1 MFARKFFEET
11 LKIQDQD
18 TLNMLAE
25 NAKPS
30 KIRKDTTLAQTGEI
44 QTVVSFLF
52 EGVLSSYI
60 ITSGKSKKI
69 FNGFYYHYGDF
80 VVGGFEL
87 DQPALVSIAP
97 VSGSADVLQIPVDI
111 FQAALAG
118 SAELRAW
125 FQTQQIQRLTEQ
137 AKLNNIRTQK
147 SPEEKIAWLY
157 STYPGL
163 SCAVEQKFIASFLGI
178 TTKKV
183 SDLKAEMLTSKD

>member
-1 MFARKFFEET
+1 
-11 LKIQDQD
+11 
-18 TLNMLAE
+18 MLAE
-25 NAKPS
+25 NAKPG

-183 SDLKAEMLTSKD
+183 SDLKAEMLTSKG